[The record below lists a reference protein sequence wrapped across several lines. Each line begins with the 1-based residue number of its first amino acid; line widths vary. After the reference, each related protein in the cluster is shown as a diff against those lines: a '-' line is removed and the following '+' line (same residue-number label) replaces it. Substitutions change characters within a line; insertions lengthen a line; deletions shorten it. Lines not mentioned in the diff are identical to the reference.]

1 MFCGH
6 CVRPCRKLIEEAA
19 KEAEQN
25 QLRGEEGAGSLA
37 REAEELIQKAVE
49 QSDGGAAAVVF
60 ESGAVG
66 DGRAM
71 ARPMEF
77 TSMARAPARVRLT
90 PRASRVPRATE
101 EENSWTLRQKHWKNI
116 KDQLAAQAAQKV
128 AQQREKPLTLI
139 GGGEKP
145 FLPPLPA
152 SLERAQLPAKEG
164 AKPCGEGAEEV
175 EQIQSTYHWRPCQIR
190 EHCYAADLPG
200 HTLGTYVNTM
210 SFTLPKETLQARGLA
225 LERGSTRSM
234 ASALLLL
241 TLFALLQRTAGLERV
256 VLVSRHGERERLIK
270 DQLTQ
275 EESEGGG
282 PPLTARGAADAAAV
296 GRALRQRY
304 VRPGGCSQRCLGG
317 EVGATGNY
325 QPGEVHCESSALA
338 RTLQSAYALQ
348 EGLFPGGSVAEAAP
362 AVPLPVYSRPTGEDF
377 ILRGYTKCSV
387 QAQKLKDW
395 YSSPEFQAKA
405 TDTKAF
411 RSQMAEA
418 LGRVNV
424 TEDGTAAPLADA
436 GTQRAERLA
445 AWLEAKKFSPQIAG
459 TSCGGALL
467 SAIGEQLDLSK
478 DPKLRL
484 VHYSAH
490 YATMLCLMSALG
502 LLGLSSLLAFE
513 LEELP
518 TGEMVIGLHYWPGS
532 DSFSSSWR
540 TVELPCVS
548 GKCTEKQFQSLVSVG
563 GQPSRT
569 AWCEACQSFQLPLCA
584 APAPRGRLAHQRW
597 DLPAFAFVFLGIGL
611 AALGAAGC
619 YAFRRSWRSCFF
631 SEEESRSM
639 MADRGTGNA
648 IGAGKAP
655 EKVVT

>member
-1 MFCGH
+1 MDC
-6 CVRPCRKLIEEAA
+6 
-19 KEAEQN
+19 
-25 QLRGEEGAGSLA
+25 
-37 REAEELIQKAVE
+37 
-49 QSDGGAAAVVF
+49 
-60 ESGAVG
+60 
-66 DGRAM
+66 
-71 ARPMEF
+71 ARPLLQVPFSGQPTPSQPSVIEK
-77 TSMARAPARVRLT
+77 SLLAERRVNRHRSPA
-90 PRASRVPRATE
+90 
-101 EENSWTLRQKHWKNI
+101 
-116 KDQLAAQAAQKV
+116 
-128 AQQREKPLTLI
+128 
-139 GGGEKP
+139 
-145 FLPPLPA
+145 
-152 SLERAQLPAKEG
+152 
-164 AKPCGEGAEEV
+164 
-175 EQIQSTYHWRPCQIR
+175 
-190 EHCYAADLPG
+190 
-200 HTLGTYVNTM
+200 
-210 SFTLPKETLQARGLA
+210 LA
-225 LERGSTRSM
+225 L
-234 ASALLLL
+234 
-241 TLFALLQRTAGLERV
+241 
-256 VLVSRHGERERLIK
+256 SR
-270 DQLTQ
+270 Q
-275 EESEGGG
+275 
-282 PPLTARGAADAAAV
+282 
-296 GRALRQRY
+296 
-304 VRPGGCSQRCLGG
+304 
-317 EVGATGNY
+317 
-325 QPGEVHCESSALA
+325 VHCESSALA

-424 TEDGTAAPLADA
+424 TEDGTAAPLADWWNVYDELA
-436 GTQRAERLA
+436 VAAQAPSGGPVNGSQLQQAERLA

-502 LLGLSSLLAFE
+502 VPASSNESSWIFSELLGLSSLLAFE

-648 IGAGKAP
+648 IGACSPAP
-655 EKVVT
+655 SL

>member
-1 MFCGH
+1 
-6 CVRPCRKLIEEAA
+6 
-19 KEAEQN
+19 
-25 QLRGEEGAGSLA
+25 
-37 REAEELIQKAVE
+37 
-49 QSDGGAAAVVF
+49 
-60 ESGAVG
+60 
-66 DGRAM
+66 M

-152 SLERAQLPAKEG
+152 SLERAQLPAKE
-164 AKPCGEGAEEV
+164 V

-225 LERGSTRSM
+225 LER
-234 ASALLLL
+234 
-241 TLFALLQRTAGLERV
+241 

-275 EESEGGG
+275 EES
-282 PPLTARGAADAAAV
+282 
-296 GRALRQRY
+296 
-304 VRPGGCSQRCLGG
+304 

-424 TEDGTAAPLADA
+424 TEDGTAAPLADWWNVYDELA
-436 GTQRAERLA
+436 VAAQAPSGGPVNGSQLQQAERLA

-490 YATMLCLMSALG
+490 YATMLCLGTPRRPRFLFARGARRSARPDPR
-502 LLGLSSLLAFE
+502 SADRQRHR
-513 LEELP
+513 P
-518 TGEMVIGLHYWPGS
+518 TRSVIG
-532 DSFSSSWR
+532 
-540 TVELPCVS
+540 
-548 GKCTEKQFQSLVSVG
+548 
-563 GQPSRT
+563 
-569 AWCEACQSFQLPLCA
+569 
-584 APAPRGRLAHQRW
+584 
-597 DLPAFAFVFLGIGL
+597 
-611 AALGAAGC
+611 
-619 YAFRRSWRSCFF
+619 RSCDGC
-631 SEEESRSM
+631 
-639 MADRGTGNA
+639 AVDL
-648 IGAGKAP
+648 
-655 EKVVT
+655 